1 MIDLY
6 TDISEIMP
14 FDISENLKEFDI
26 NYLGDLIQTSL
37 NLDEKVRKILQENDL
52 DFTYNMSLDELS
64 NTNLIEFNYNK
75 YQDML
80 KKSHGSNELLYSDS
94 ISIVKPLIELY
105 RIMNFEESLKLD
117 LEFKIKLDEFI
128 KRYMNMPI
136 YSFLFIKNYS
146 TDIEMARKI
155 SDILGLPLED
165 KLNKEEIIEREND
178 IFSGKKVKSD
188 MINAYESL
196 SKKVYKVKHL

>member
-6 TDISEIMP
+6 TNISEIFP
-14 FDISENLKEFDI
+14 PYITLKLKEIDI
-26 NYLGDLIQTSL
+26 NYLGDLIQSSL
-37 NLDEKVRKILQENDL
+37 NLNDLKISEYLKKYNL
-52 DFTYNMSLDELS
+52 DFTYNMSLDELL

-75 YQDML
+75 YQNML
-80 KKSHGSNELLYSDS
+80 EKSHNSNELLYSDS

-105 RIMNFEESLKLD
+105 RIINFEESSKLD
-117 LEFKIKLDEFI
+117 LEFKIKLDDFI

-146 TDIEMARKI
+146 TDIEIARKI

-165 KLNKEEIIEREND
+165 KLNTQEIIEREND
-178 IFSGKKVKSD
+178 IFSGKQVKSD
-188 MINAYESL
+188 MLKAYENL
-196 SKKVYKVKHL
+196 RVYKVKHL